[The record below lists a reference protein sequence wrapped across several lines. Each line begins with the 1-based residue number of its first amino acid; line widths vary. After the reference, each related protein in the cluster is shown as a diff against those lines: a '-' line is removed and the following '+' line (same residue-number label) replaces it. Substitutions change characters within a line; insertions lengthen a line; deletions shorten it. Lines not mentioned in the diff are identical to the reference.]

1 MNPTMLLIVLLL
13 LCASALANT
22 TDVQL
27 GALGA
32 TASPDLGT
40 LVALLLKAEA
50 HRVTDRLEAE
60 RRREVAER
68 RHEVAERRHESLLQ
82 AISEISDAVVTA
94 ATSERVY
101 ACALAGTVL
110 LETLNWAGIDNRSQ
124 FCSATPLFSA
134 QPQAESTYFLTS
146 AHCFT
151 DITRDGAAFA
161 SATIL
166 YFSTLTRSCSLVHHF
181 FCHPSDPSACTAATP
196 SMDLAIVRCA
206 APVPVPST
214 RLAVLPQQ
222 HFQRAFLFGFS
233 DGFNL
238 DPGLVYSLKN
248 TTRNLALHLKLV
260 RLSPSIQNPLALNLS
275 AVNASSSTQLL
286 STSPSSAGASGEGAA
301 LPLASYQGFFDT
313 VPEQGMSGG
322 AVVDSQ
328 CSLLG
333 VTESRSIYGE
343 GGTFV
348 RLSPSVAQRVMAA
361 VDQL

>member
-1 MNPTMLLIVLLL
+1 MLLIVLLL

-32 TASPDLGT
+32 TASSDLGT

-50 HRVTDRLEAE
+50 HRVTDKLEAE
-60 RRREVAER
+60 RRHEVGER
-68 RHEVAERRHESLLQ
+68 RYEVAERRHESLLQ
-82 AISEISDAVVTA
+82 AISEISDTVVTA

-101 ACALAGTVL
+101 ACALAGAVL
-110 LETLNWAGIDNRSQ
+110 LETLNWAGIGNRSQ

-134 QPQAESTYFLTS
+134 LPQAESTYFLTS

-166 YFSTLTRSCSLVHHF
+166 YFRTQTHSCSLVHHF

-214 RLAVLPQQ
+214 RLAVLTQQ

-238 DPGLVYSLKN
+238 DPGLVYSLKD
-248 TTRNLALHLKLV
+248 TTRNIALHLKLI

-275 AVNASSSTQLL
+275 AINATQLL
-286 STSPSSAGASGEGAA
+286 STSPSSTGASGEGAA

-328 CSLLG
+328 CGLLG

-361 VDQL
+361 VGQL